1 MKQKPPKTMREV
13 KDLFD
18 RGENI
23 MKLFHDLE
31 PGASNTLRAILTS
44 YDLQSG
50 SYISYLGKHPDFLEN
65 YMGTLAR
72 LLDGLAPASL
82 LEAGVGEATTL
93 VNVLKRMQHAP
104 AQAYGFDLA
113 WSRIAC
119 GREYAAVNKVSP
131 ELFVGNVMEI
141 PIQDDSF
148 DIVYTS
154 HTIESNRGREKE
166 ILKELYRV
174 ARRFLVLLEPSN
186 ELGNEESCRHIE
198 EFRYCRD
205 LSIHA
210 AELGY
215 KVIEHRL
222 YDYHWSQRNQT
233 ALMIIK
239 KGQASQPGRSD
250 FFACPSCK
258 GPLLLHKGNY
268 YCRECFLVYPII
280 GGIPCLASAHGI
292 LASKYLEKT

>member
-1 MKQKPPKTMREV
+1 VKNKPKTMREV
-13 KDLFD
+13 KEMYD
-18 RGENI
+18 RGANI
-23 MKLFHDLE
+23 MKLFHELE
-31 PGASNTLRAILTS
+31 PGATNSLRAILTS

-50 SYISYLGKHPDFLEN
+50 SYIKFVTEHPDFVDN

-72 LLDGLAPASL
+72 LLDGMAPASL

-93 VNVLKRMQHAP
+93 VNVLARMTKVP
-104 AQAYGFDLA
+104 AEAYGFDLA

-119 GREYAAVNKVSP
+119 GNEYAAAKKVSP
-131 ELFVGNVMEI
+131 HLFVGNVMEI

-154 HTIESNRGREKE
+154 HTIESNRGREQD
-166 ILKELYRV
+166 ILRELYRV
-174 ARRFLVLLEPSN
+174 ARRYVVLLEPSN
-186 ELGNEESCRHIE
+186 ELGSEESKRHIE

-205 LSIHA
+205 LPRHA

-233 ALMIIK
+233 SLMIIE
-239 KGQASQPGRSD
+239 KGLDRQPGRTD
-250 FFACPSCK
+250 FYACPACRH
-258 GPLLLHKGNY
+258 PLDLHKGNY
-268 YCRECFLVYPII
+268 YCRECFLVYPVI
-280 GGIPCLASAHGI
+280 GGIPCLAAAHGI
-292 LASKYLEKT
+292 LASKYLEKA